1 MAQSGSSNK
10 KVANSL
16 VAVSASA
23 VLAVYAA
30 GYTRTQAAAEKL
42 DAQSAERRPVSPE
55 GRGSVRSAP
64 ITAEHHSSD
73 SAPAVYDWAH
83 DQGNTPTQ
91 TASIAYPAAPVT
103 ASAETAAPA
112 ATASAPAMARPSET
126 PVAAPDRKPVVAG
139 SVTPLS
145 TVTPSPAIPEP
156 AVTAPATTTVIPPA
170 PPAVSQPAPQPA
182 PPAAPQAAPKWK
194 DGTYTGWG
202 TSRHGDIQAAVVI
215 ESGRITSAT
224 IAQCLTRYSCN
235 VIAMLPPE
243 VVQRQSSEVDYVSGA
258 TQSTNAF
265 YYAVVEALGKA
276 K

>member
-30 GYTRTQAAAEKL
+30 GYTRTRSAAEKL
-42 DAQSAERRPVSPE
+42 DAQSEERRAGAPE

-64 ITAEHHSSD
+64 ANAEHPPAE

-91 TASIAYPAAPVT
+91 TASVAYANSPASIASGPASPAALP
-103 ASAETAAPA
+103 EAPA
-112 ATASAPAMARPSET
+112 ATRLAEAPAAAPERKPEAASSLTLHAPSPAQAAEPAPTVAVVSAPA
-126 PVAAPDRKPVVAG
+126 PV
-139 SVTPLS
+139 
-145 TVTPSPAIPEP
+145 
-156 AVTAPATTTVIPPA
+156 VTAPTVAAAAPPIPPTA
-170 PPAVSQPAPQPA
+170 PSAPQ
-182 PPAAPQAAPKWK
+182 PKWK

-215 ESGRITSAT
+215 EGGRILSAN

-243 VVQRQSSEVDYVSGA
+243 VIQRQSGEVDYVSGA
-258 TQSTNAF
+258 TQSTNAY
-265 YYAVVEALGKA
+265 YYAVAEALGKA